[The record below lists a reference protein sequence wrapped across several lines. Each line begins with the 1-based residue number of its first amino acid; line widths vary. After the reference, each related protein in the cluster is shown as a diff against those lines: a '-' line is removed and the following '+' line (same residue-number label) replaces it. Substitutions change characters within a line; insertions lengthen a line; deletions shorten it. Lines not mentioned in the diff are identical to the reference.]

1 MNNNIQTWLIAIRPK
16 TLPAAIAPVII
27 GLSYAYYQGILN
39 PSVALFTLIA
49 SLLIQIGT
57 NLANDVFDFEK
68 GTDTAERLGPKR
80 VTQAGLLTPKQVKMG
95 MLYTFMLALLIG
107 CYLAWVG
114 GLPIVIIGSFAIISG
129 IAYTGGP
136 FPLGYNGLGDLF
148 VFLFFGVI
156 AVPGT
161 YYLQGGELFDS
172 LAIKLGIVMGLM
184 ADCILIVNNIR
195 DADNDIKTGKRTLA
209 VILGKH
215 FSKIQYSIFAII
227 PYVLPFWIF
236 HHEIPKLTMFIVLFS
251 FPICMRNIIDVW
263 KNSGSKLNQLLA
275 NSARLQFVYTLLLAL
290 GFIL

>member
-1 MNNNIQTWLIAIRPK
+1 MNNKIQTWLIAIRPK
-16 TLPAAIAPVII
+16 TLPAAIAAVII
-27 GLSYAYYQGILN
+27 GLSYAYFQEILN
-39 PSVALFTLIA
+39 PIVAFYTLLA

-68 GTDTAERLGPKR
+68 GTDTEERLGPKR
-80 VTQAGLLTPKQVKMG
+80 VAQAGLLTPKQVKMG
-95 MLYTFMLALLIG
+95 MFYTFMLALLIG
-107 CYLAWVG
+107 CYLAWIG
-114 GLPIVIIGSFAIISG
+114 GLPIVIIGSIAIISG

-161 YYLQGGELFDS
+161 YYLQGGDLFDS
-172 LAIKLGIVMGLM
+172 FAIILGIVMGLM

-209 VILGKH
+209 VILGKR

-227 PYVLPFWIF
+227 PYILPFWIF
-236 HHEIPKLTMFIVLFS
+236 HNEIPKLTIFIALFS

-263 KNSGSKLNQLLA
+263 RNSGSKLNQLLE